1 MPEIGTSGSMSG
13 MWKRSM
19 VRIVRHRQTKG
30 PATDRPNLTHRATS
44 RLHHLDSTELILAR
58 GTLSVSNIPAVPFY
72 LSVAASFREN
82 GCNSN
87 LDPHLWI
94 AEGGDSQSSPD
105 GGVVGHVVT
114 EPLGHRLVHLVRK
127 TNVIGVHLDHML
139 PRRTGASQ
147 GPFDIAECLG
157 DLIRERLRELPVIV
171 PAALP

>member
-1 MPEIGTSGSMSG
+1 MEVLGQSPQKDSDTYASQKEQRYQVVGQEFIHADLYAVGSYRG
-13 MWKRSM
+13 FFAL
-19 VRIVRHRQTKG
+19 G
-30 PATDRPNLTHRATS
+30 
-44 RLHHLDSTELILAR
+44 ELKILAI
-58 GTLSVSNIPAVPFY
+58 SIAVSC
-72 LSVAASFREN
+72 REN
-82 GCNSN
+82 GRYAN
-87 LDPHLWI
+87 LDPHLWV

>member
-1 MPEIGTSGSMSG
+1 MSCITVLRG
-13 MWKRSM
+13 
-19 VRIVRHRQTKG
+19 IRQCLF
-30 PATDRPNLTHRATS
+30 PSCSHVFNLSQEPWRPVCIASVLPV
-44 RLHHLDSTELILAR
+44 
-58 GTLSVSNIPAVPFY
+58 TLEKLRQPVINIPAFY

-82 GCNSN
+82 GCNAN
-87 LDPHLWI
+87 LDPHLWV

-105 GGVVGHVVT
+105 GGVVRHVVT

-147 GPFDIAECLG
+147 GPFDIAERLG
-157 DLIRERLRELPVIV
+157 DLIRERLWELPVIV